1 MTQADFQ
8 LAGVLM
14 SSWKPSIVSR
24 IKSIW
29 YEYGFLRI
37 MHKNDQKS
45 FLLHFSYSSKWI
57 ASTFQ
62 RRASNPLS
70 TSVRCLM
77 VNFRSP
83 CGSLL
88 EARRPSSGVPPW
100 PPLARKGLLV
110 QLASNWRLQSTV
122 VALGLLTEQPRVRIS
137 TLLKFSRWSSKC
149 STPLDCLRLWK
160 RHSSPQKHGLRSSLP
175 ISSQHNI
182 IMLTS
187 ILAMQTCLKFY

>member
-1 MTQADFQ
+1 MTQAEFQ

-45 FLLHFSYSSKWI
+45 FCCILAIPQSGSPLPSKGGLQ
-57 ASTFQ
+57 THYQ
-62 RRASNPLS
+62 RR
-70 TSVRCLM
+70 
-77 VNFRSP
+77 
-83 CGSLL
+83 
-88 EARRPSSGVPPW
+88 SGVW
-100 PPLARKGLLV
+100 WSIFGLRAGRCWKPEDPHLGSHLDPRWQGKVCLV

-160 RHSSPQKHGLRSSLP
+160 RHSSP
-175 ISSQHNI
+175 
-182 IMLTS
+182 
-187 ILAMQTCLKFY
+187 